1 MCCTI
6 IDRFLSFMKKIH
18 PKMNLIKL
26 FFLIRR
32 YSVWVKKFYL
42 SLMFIKLRFFFL
54 LLKTNKFLFILN
66 LIGKNDV

>member
-18 PKMNLIKL
+18 ENCKMNLIKL

-42 SLMFIKLRFFFL
+42 SLMFIKLRFF
-54 LLKTNKFLFILN
+54 LN
-66 LIGKNDV
+66 Y